1 MRVAPGRRLPPRLI
15 AALGAVAAAAT
26 ATGAFFMLRG
36 PDSIAVARRSDVVR
50 LDWGPYPE
58 GPQPPAF
65 AEHPRGRE
73 LPLSRVLADVPLPLP
88 APGFDC
94 TRNGGGATL
103 TVHLRS
109 GRAVE
114 YGPHCVPHAIA
125 RLWGA
130 MLTSND
136 APGIG
141 GPDAITAAT
150 YTAANGPALR
160 FAMQTA
166 PGVWPVQ
173 LVRDLTL
180 GAQTSDRLDAVP
192 RDDCKPDGS
201 QLTLV
206 FNAGDRRVLDSCQRS
221 ADAEYVVGA
230 ILHASTSLT
239 PQAAWARIR
248 APRAQP

>member
-1 MRVAPGRRLPPRLI
+1 
-15 AALGAVAAAAT
+15 
-26 ATGAFFMLRG
+26 
-36 PDSIAVARRSDVVR
+36 
-50 LDWGPYPE
+50 
-58 GPQPPAF
+58 
-65 AEHPRGRE
+65 
-73 LPLSRVLADVPLPLP
+73 
-88 APGFDC
+88 
-94 TRNGGGATL
+94 
-103 TVHLRS
+103 
-109 GRAVE
+109 
-114 YGPHCVPHAIA
+114 
-125 RLWGA
+125 
-130 MLTSND
+130 
-136 APGIG
+136 
-141 GPDAITAAT
+141 
-150 YTAANGPALR
+150 
-160 FAMQTA
+160 MQTA

-201 QLTLV
+201 QLALV